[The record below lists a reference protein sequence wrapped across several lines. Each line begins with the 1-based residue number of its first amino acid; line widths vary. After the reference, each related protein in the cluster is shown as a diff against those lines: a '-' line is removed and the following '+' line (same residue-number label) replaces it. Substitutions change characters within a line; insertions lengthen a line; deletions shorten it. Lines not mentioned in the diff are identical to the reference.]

1 MCPLSTGGSMTPR
14 DHKVRTVSR
23 RACLSCRE
31 RKIKCEGIQDCGNC
45 QTLGVACIFVPSHRG
60 GKRRRRAVSTDESDR
75 HRSSIRQRQDS
86 HEFLRIDI
94 KETSPAPSTATPQI
108 QSLPKTEAVT
118 SLPIPSLAPQPLGPT
133 APAVDAAA
141 TGPPNKP
148 LAAVLQSIQ
157 QTLASL
163 QRQIDEIRGQ
173 QQSHSQGLDYESSA
187 SPSSQVS
194 TTMHPVISPG
204 ISGLVSTSVSSP
216 GDKILP
222 HLQSAT
228 LRGLQLVQFH
238 VNESD
243 LQSFDLPTVPLITFL
258 IDVYYDC
265 FHPAYSFMLP
275 KSKFID
281 AINFETDTALLQAM
295 FAISCR
301 LTSADAI
308 SGAGGMG
315 TIHPYLIDPMYWASR
330 SEKWMA
336 QIINPIIK
344 IKTALLLAF
353 SAAYDGQNARA
364 RDLLVYASSIIDVQK
379 LKLIDSETDVHGRY
393 IHLARSTSDP
403 VPTARTHAVLL
414 PNELER
420 ESLRRT
426 YYQIWEQRVMTA
438 TAWSSPQDIPEFCG
452 GILHVPS
459 CDATYSDGMRDWNGQ
474 YSMFDEFIDTIFSG
488 TQVNN
493 MQQRTVLG
501 VEKRRWRFNSACFR
515 LAAVKL
521 LADTVSRMHDLQDE
535 FIDEVDRKV
544 RTLLRNEDGY
554 RTGPA
559 RIHMTIFLTHQ
570 ILYTTLLL
578 LHRGRAR
585 DRLIFVVEPT
595 PCDGRTYCENPISR
609 VRAAARTPTVQA
621 SFNAL
626 THATFEIVDMVKSL
640 VECRGGREE
649 SASLKMGP
657 LMGFSLSLCIPIIAS
672 KIVLDGVQLPSIKLI
687 LGDLT
692 SPDDSSVAVGT
703 NNTEDVVKGE
713 DSSNGLEGP
722 GEELSKGDLDLCIR
736 SLKLLGRLWR
746 GAWHEYEESVALVGR
761 MEKVM

>member
-1 MCPLSTGGSMTPR
+1 MSTGSMAPR

-60 GKRRRRAVSTDESDR
+60 GKRRRRAISTEECEHDR
-75 HRSSIRQRQDS
+75 PCIRQRQDS
-86 HEFLRIDI
+86 HELLRMDI
-94 KETSPAPSTATPQI
+94 KETSPASSTTMPQI
-108 QSLPKTEAVT
+108 HPLPKNESVT
-118 SLPIPSLAPQPLGPT
+118 SLPVPSLAPQPLPQIS
-133 APAVDAAA
+133 PAVDAAA
-141 TGPPNKP
+141 TGPPNKS
-148 LAAVLQSIQ
+148 LAAVLHSIQ

-173 QQSHSQGLDYESSA
+173 QQSNSQVLEYESTT
-187 SPSSQVS
+187 SPDSQVS
-194 TTMHPVISPG
+194 NALNPG
-204 ISGLVSTSVSSP
+204 ISPRVSGPVSTNVSSP

-222 HLQSAT
+222 QLQQSG
-228 LRGLQLVQFH
+228 LRTVQVSRFH

-275 KSKFID
+275 KSQFID
-281 AINFETDTALLQAM
+281 TINFETDTALLQAM

-308 SGAGGMG
+308 SGAGGTG
-315 TIHPYLIDPMYWASR
+315 TTIHPYLTDPMYWASR
-330 SEKWMA
+330 SEKWLA
-336 QIINPIIK
+336 QIINPITK
-344 IKTALLLAF
+344 VKTALLLAF
-353 SAAYDGQNARA
+353 SAAYDGHKVRA
-364 RDLLVYASSIIDVQK
+364 KDLLVYASSAIEMHK
-379 LKLIDSETDVHGRY
+379 LELIDSETDGHGRY
-393 IHLARSTSDP
+393 IHARSTPDP

-426 YYQIWEQRVMTA
+426 YYHIWEQRVMTA
-438 TAWSSPQDIPEFCG
+438 TASSAPQDIPQFCG
-452 GILHVPS
+452 GMLHVPS
-459 CDATYSDGMRDWNGQ
+459 PDATYSDGMRDWNGQ
-474 YSMFDEFIDTIFSG
+474 YTMFDEFIDTIFSG
-488 TQVNN
+488 TKVNDT
-493 MQQRTVLG
+493 QQTVLG
-501 VEKRRWRFNSACFR
+501 VKKRRWRFNSACFR

-521 LADTVSRMHDLQDE
+521 LADTVARMHDLQDE

-595 PCDGRTYCENPISR
+595 PYDGRTYHENPISR
-609 VRAAARTPTVQA
+609 VRAAARTPNVLA

-649 SASLKMGP
+649 SASLKIGP
-657 LMGFSLSLCIPIIAS
+657 FMGFSLSLCIPIIAS
-672 KIVLDGVQLPSIKLI
+672 KVVLDGVQLPSIKLI
-687 LGDLT
+687 LGDFT
-692 SPDDSSVAVGT
+692 SPDDSSVSVGT
-703 NNTEDVVKGE
+703 NNMEDAVKGE
-713 DSSNGLEGP
+713 DASSVSEGL
-722 GEELSKGDLDLCIR
+722 GEELSKADLDLCIR

-746 GAWHEYEESVALVGR
+746 GAWNEYEESVALVGR